1 MVDVRGPL
9 SNCEPKTAALDF
21 AARRVGTIKAIE
33 DVRKISFGDADAGIR
48 HFNDGCS
55 NISSSNFA
63 AFADAMAIS

>member
-1 MVDVRGPL
+1 MVDVHGPL

-33 DVRKISFGDADAGIR
+33 DVRKISFGDAGIR

>member
-1 MVDVRGPL
+1 
-9 SNCEPKTAALDF
+9 
-21 AARRVGTIKAIE
+21 
-33 DVRKISFGDADAGIR
+33 VRKISFGDAGIR